1 MCEAIVYVERGGE
14 LEEVME
20 DVVDLRPEEG
30 KILLTG
36 VFGDQKLI
44 SARIKEVKLLDHK
57 IILRET

>member
-1 MCEAIVYVERGGE
+1 MCEAMVYVERDGE
-14 LEEVME
+14 LEELME
-20 DVVDLRPEEG
+20 DVVDLRLEEG

-36 VFGDQKLI
+36 VFGDQKLV

>member
-1 MCEAIVYVERGGE
+1 MCEAIVYFERDGE
-14 LEEVME
+14 LEELMQ

-36 VFGDQKLI
+36 VFGDQKLV

>member
-1 MCEAIVYVERGGE
+1 MCEAIVYIERDGE
-14 LEEVME
+14 LEELME

-36 VFGDQKLI
+36 VFGDQKLV

-57 IILRET
+57 IVLRET

>member
-1 MCEAIVYVERGGE
+1 MCEAIVYIDRDGE

-36 VFGDQKLI
+36 VFGDQKLV
-44 SARIKEVKLLDHK
+44 SAKIKEVKLLDHK
-57 IILRET
+57 IILREG

>member
-1 MCEAIVYVERGGE
+1 MCEAIVYIERDGE
-14 LEEVME
+14 LEELME
-20 DVVDLRPEEG
+20 DVVDLRHEEG

-36 VFGDQKLI
+36 VFGDQKLV

>member
-1 MCEAIVYVERGGE
+1 MCEAIVYFERDGE
-14 LEEVME
+14 LEELMQ

-36 VFGDQKLI
+36 IFGDQKLV